1 MKAQEQL
8 YDIQTEVKQKVNTE
22 TYIDFVNFNFHFSLI
37 FCFNLNFDSIQSL
50 DLKVLELDLKK
61 KCHLILNT
69 QAMAKENLVNKA
81 RNLGV
86 RASQHTAKVINQ
98 VHTLLLSYFIYQG
111 NHVNH
116 GNQSGTHSHT
126 FILHISYFKVI
137 MVIMVINQVR
147 TFICNQ
153 GTQGR
158 QCNQS
163 GTHSHTFTL
172 HISYFI
178 FHTSYFIFQ
187 GNQSGTHFHM

>member
-1 MKAQEQL
+1 MLVAWAEIGIHFFACTYWKQIKENLTQNFVFFSVALMKAQEQL

-98 VHTLLLSYFIYQG
+98 VQTFIYIRQFEIIYNQG
-111 NHVNH
+111 NHNNH
-116 GNQSGTHSHT
+116 GN
-126 FILHISYFKVI
+126 
-137 MVIMVINQVR
+137 
-147 TFICNQ
+147 
-153 GTQGR
+153 
-158 QCNQS
+158 
-163 GTHSHTFTL
+163 
-172 HISYFI
+172 
-178 FHTSYFIFQ
+178 
-187 GNQSGTHFHM
+187 